1 MSKIGFIPI
10 NGAASLITT
19 SLFSHFLI
27 LKPWNPKFTFSPYK
41 TILCVSE
48 DWNPGL
54 EVESVLDSVPPVE
67 IQVGEPFCS
76 WSFGGICFSRASSEN
91 KKKILKLRSKKFT
104 FWKY

>member
-10 NGAASLITT
+10 NGAASLITS

-27 LKPWNPKFTFSPYK
+27 LQMFSYWNLNSFIVLIK

-91 KKKILKLRSKKFT
+91 KKNT
-104 FWKY
+104 